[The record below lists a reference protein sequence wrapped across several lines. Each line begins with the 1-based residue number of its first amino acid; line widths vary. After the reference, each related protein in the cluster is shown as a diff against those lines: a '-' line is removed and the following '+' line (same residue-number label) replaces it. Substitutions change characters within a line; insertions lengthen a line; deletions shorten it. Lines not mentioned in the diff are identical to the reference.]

1 MTSKLI
7 EENEIN
13 KKHSIQKEDRR
24 REKGNRTNRKH

>member
-24 REKGNRTNRKH
+24 EKGNRTNRKH